1 MKTKEAEILRSL
13 CVLTKRDDGFS
24 SRFHRLVIRR
34 KVVRPGR
41 EYGSEGNLGWT
52 DGVGSTHRGQGFH
65 QIVAS
70 SSGFLLFFVS
80 HLKNQHWC
88 EWLQTDTMCKH
99 SFTGSR
105 LPSEIPSQ
113 DCVRAELSSHDCVS
127 AAHKRFHTY
136 NLWLCAHSLN
146 LLRTQDIVSHPFIPS
161 AEQTPSLARKVMQDS
176 DFAAP
181 SHPLSPPSD
190 Q

>member
-1 MKTKEAEILRSL
+1 MQHSFGQVNAHDVLEHNHPGIVLRVRDLGAKKKHAFSFKKSSLLGGIPLKTKEAEILRSL

-41 EYGSEGNLGWT
+41 EYGSQGNLGWT
-52 DGVGSTHRGQGFH
+52 DGVGSAHRGQGFH

-88 EWLQTDTMCKH
+88 VSGSKQTQCAN
-99 SFTGSR
+99 
-105 LPSEIPSQ
+105 IPSPGVV
-113 DCVRAELSSHDCVS
+113 C
-127 AAHKRFHTY
+127 
-136 NLWLCAHSLN
+136 
-146 LLRTQDIVSHPFIPS
+146 
-161 AEQTPSLARKVMQDS
+161 
-176 DFAAP
+176 
-181 SHPLSPPSD
+181 
-190 Q
+190 

>member
-1 MKTKEAEILRSL
+1 MQHSFGQVNAHDVLEHNHPGIVLRVRDLGAKKKHAFSFKKSSLLGGIPLKTKEAEILRSL

-41 EYGSEGNLGWT
+41 EYGSQGNLGWT

-136 NLWLCAHSLN
+136 CV
-146 LLRTQDIVSHPFIPS
+146 RIV
-161 AEQTPSLARKVMQDS
+161 
-176 DFAAP
+176 
-181 SHPLSPPSD
+181 
-190 Q
+190 